1 MTIPGREWGRA
12 LHGPPGPK
20 TNAQRSP
27 FERIIEMLS
36 HLLADLRYALRSLLN
51 QPVHTSVIVATL
63 VLALFAAVQVLL
75 GVMEAMT

>member
-1 MTIPGREWGRA
+1 
-12 LHGPPGPK
+12 
-20 TNAQRSP
+20 
-27 FERIIEMLS
+27 MLS